1 MCPGDGHGQTST
13 RRLATGR
20 DNKPIDWVDNLGN
33 SDHAALVTGRM
44 TGDSSPEQILAR
56 FPFGDNLTGMPGF
69 GDQSTSGTLKFH
81 AAPEEESTVNDC
93 VADPD
98 SGRS

>member
-1 MCPGDGHGQTST
+1 MGSGCCVAGCFVLALLDSPSECRFLGWI
-13 RRLATGR
+13 RLIER
-20 DNKPIDWVDNLGN
+20 V
-33 SDHAALVTGRM
+33 